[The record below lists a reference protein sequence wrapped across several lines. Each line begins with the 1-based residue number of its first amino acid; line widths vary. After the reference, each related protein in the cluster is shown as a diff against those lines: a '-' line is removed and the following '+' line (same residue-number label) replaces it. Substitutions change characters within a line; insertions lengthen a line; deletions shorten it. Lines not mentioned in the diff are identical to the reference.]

1 MKRIRLENIVKVFGS
16 GSKAAAVAVDHVSL
30 TIEPGEFFF
39 LLGPSGCGKTTLLRI
54 IAGLTDPTAGQVTL
68 GDRNVTRLA
77 VEQRN
82 TALVFQNYALWP
94 HMTVRQNVE
103 FGPRMRGAPA
113 DTRRQ
118 RAADNLTRVE
128 MTAYAA
134 RKPNQLSGGQ
144 QQRVA
149 LARALA
155 AQPDCLLLD
164 EPLSNLDARL
174 RLHMR
179 HELRHLVKSTGT
191 TAVYVTHDQKEA
203 LSMADRM
210 AVMNAGKVVQI
221 GRPEEVYNRPATKF
235 VADFLGEANFTPGK
249 IAAPAPQTSAAPAT
263 AAVRVE
269 TPVGSLQAA
278 ASPGRGPGSDVLCCV
293 RPERIELSDTPAQTS
308 GDVVSLQA
316 TVAESIYLGEI
327 RQYLCDLPG
336 RQRWKI
342 SVLAGSEKAI
352 PAGTTVTLRIAA
364 RDVAILPA

>member
-1 MKRIRLENIVKVFGS
+1 MTHIQLEDIVKVFGS
-16 GSKAAAVAVDHVSL
+16 GSKESAVAVDRVSL
-30 TIEPGEFFF
+30 HVEPGEFFF

-54 IAGLTDPTAGQVTL
+54 IAGLTHPTDGLVIFD
-68 GDRNVTRLA
+68 DRDVTRLA

-103 FGPRMRGAPA
+103 FGPRMQGAPA
-113 DTRRQ
+113 ATRRQ
-118 RAADNLTRVE
+118 QAADNLTRVE
-128 MTAYAA
+128 MGDYAA

-179 HELRHLVKSTGT
+179 HELRQLVKSTGT

-203 LSMADRM
+203 LSMADRI
-210 AVMNAGKVVQI
+210 AVMDAGKVIQT
-221 GRPEEVYNRPATKF
+221 GRPEEVYNKPATKF

-249 IAAPAPQTSAAPAT
+249 IAAPSPQGTATAT

-269 TPVGSLQAA
+269 TSVGDLLAA
-278 ASPGRGPGSDVLCCV
+278 DPAGRGPGSNVLCCV
-293 RPERIELSDTPAQTS
+293 RPERIKLSPEPIQANTS
-308 GDVVSLQA
+308 LAAIKA
-316 TVAESIYLGEI
+316 TVTESVYLGEM
-327 RQYLCDLPG
+327 RQYFCALPG
-336 RQRWKI
+336 REQWKV
-342 SVLAGSEKAI
+342 SVLAGSET
-352 PAGTTVTLRIAA
+352 PVPPGTTVTLQIAPQ
-364 RDVAILPA
+364 DVAILPA

>member
-1 MKRIRLENIVKVFGS
+1 MKRIRLDNIVKVFGS
-16 GSKAAAVAVDHVSL
+16 GSKASAIAVDNVSL

-54 IAGLTDPTAGQVTL
+54 IAGLTDPTAGHVTL
-68 GDRNVTRLA
+68 GDRDVTRLA

-113 DTRRQ
+113 ATRKQ
-118 RAADNLTRVE
+118 RAADNLERVE
-128 MTAYAA
+128 MTDYAD

-144 QQRVA
+144 QQRIA

-179 HELRHLVKSTGT
+179 HELRRLVKSTGT

-210 AVMNAGKVVQI
+210 AVMNDGKVVQI

-235 VADFLGEANFTPGK
+235 VADFLGEANFTPGI
-249 IAAPAPQTSAAPAT
+249 IAAPSPQGADAPAT

-269 TPVGSLQAA
+269 TPVGELLAA
-278 ASPGRGPGSDVLCCV
+278 APAGRGPGSDVLCCV
-293 RPERIELSDTPAQTS
+293 RPERVRLTLQPARTD
-308 GDVVSLQA
+308 GNVAILQA
-316 TVAESIYLGEI
+316 TVAESIYLGEM
-327 RQYLCDLPG
+327 RQYLCDLPS
-336 RQRWKI
+336 RQQWKI

-352 PAGTTVTLRIAA
+352 PAGTKVTLQIAA
-364 RDVAILPA
+364 QDVAILPA